1 MSSNALSSAKKRRA
15 ANNSNNDI
23 NNNTM
28 NNNNNMNT
36 PTSSKPSNALSL
48 QNVITTLNTRLTK
61 LENSTNVETVDKTDL
76 DISEIN
82 TRFDILVN
90 EINEIKDMLLKLQT
104 FTMEVNK
111 SLFDERIN
119 ILSDNTEPITLNIEE
134 DTLLNE
140 NNIEQQIQQI
150 NENIENDELI
160 VNQDNIEGVEGE
172 EVAQTVE

>member
-28 NNNNNMNT
+28 NNNNNNMNT

-134 DTLLNE
+134 EDTLLNE

-160 VNQDNIEGVEGE
+160 VNQDNIEGE
-172 EVAQTVE
+172 EVVQTVE

>member
-23 NNNTM
+23 INNTM
-28 NNNNNMNT
+28 NNNNNNNMNT

-150 NENIENDELI
+150 NENIENENI
-160 VNQDNIEGVEGE
+160 VIQDNIEGVEGE
-172 EVAQTVE
+172 EVVE

>member
-28 NNNNNMNT
+28 NNNNNNMNT

-150 NENIENDELI
+150 NENIENENI
-160 VNQDNIEGVEGE
+160 VIQDNIEGVEGE
-172 EVAQTVE
+172 EVVQTVE

>member
-36 PTSSKPSNALSL
+36 STSSKPSNALSL

-150 NENIENDELI
+150 NETIENENI
-160 VNQDNIEGVEGE
+160 VNQDNIDGIEGE
-172 EVAQTVE
+172 EVVE

>member
-36 PTSSKPSNALSL
+36 STSSKPSNALSL

-150 NENIENDELI
+150 NENIENENI
-160 VNQDNIEGVEGE
+160 VNQDNIEEVEGE
-172 EVAQTVE
+172 EVVE

>member
-150 NENIENDELI
+150 NETIENENI
-160 VNQDNIEGVEGE
+160 VNQDNIDGIEGE
-172 EVAQTVE
+172 EVVE

>member
-28 NNNNNMNT
+28 NNNNNNNMNT

-160 VNQDNIEGVEGE
+160 VNQDNIEATEVVE
-172 EVAQTVE
+172 TVE

>member
-36 PTSSKPSNALSL
+36 STSSKPSNALSL

-61 LENSTNVETVDKTDL
+61 LENYTNVKTVDKTDL

-150 NENIENDELI
+150 NETIENENI
-160 VNQDNIEGVEGE
+160 VNQDNIDGIEGE
-172 EVAQTVE
+172 EVVE

>member
-28 NNNNNMNT
+28 NNNNMNT
-36 PTSSKPSNALSL
+36 PTTSKPSNGLSL

-61 LENSTNVETVDKTDL
+61 LENSTNVDTVDKTDL

-134 DTLLNE
+134 DTFLNE

-150 NENIENDELI
+150 NENIENENI
-160 VNQDNIEGVEGE
+160 VIQDNIEGVEGE
-172 EVAQTVE
+172 EVVQTVE

>member
-1 MSSNALSSAKKRRA
+1 M
-15 ANNSNNDI
+15 
-23 NNNTM
+23 
-28 NNNNNMNT
+28 
-36 PTSSKPSNALSL
+36 
-48 QNVITTLNTRLTK
+48 
-61 LENSTNVETVDKTDL
+61 
-76 DISEIN
+76 
-82 TRFDILVN
+82 VN

-150 NENIENDELI
+150 NENIENENI
-160 VNQDNIEGVEGE
+160 VNQDNIEEVEGE
-172 EVAQTVE
+172 EVVE

>member
-36 PTSSKPSNALSL
+36 PTTSKPSNGLSL

-61 LENSTNVETVDKTDL
+61 LENSTNVDTVDKTDL

-134 DTLLNE
+134 EDTLLNE

-160 VNQDNIEGVEGE
+160 VNQDNIEATEVVE
-172 EVAQTVE
+172 TVE